1 MFQASAT
8 NVLPAVIEPAIAL
21 PPIILEAGEETTKRF
36 IEFFLVNISN
46 QNTRAAYAQAL
57 RDFFNWCHLERGLAF
72 SQISAIA
79 VSAYIAQHR
88 GSIPTRRQSLSAIK
102 SMYQW
107 LLKGNVVKANPAVEV
122 RTLKY
127 KLLVGKT
134 TVLTTEEMKQ
144 LFEAIDTSHVVGLR
158 DRALIGVMF
167 YSFARISAVLAM
179 NVEDI
184 QERGKRLWLRLH
196 EKGGRYHEVPMHHKA
211 EEYVDEYITASR
223 ISDEKES
230 PLWRTTVGRSRKLTE
245 RRLQRVEA
253 WNMIKRRARNALI
266 NEAACNH
273 SFRAAGITNFLENGG
288 SRDNAQRIAAHAD
301 VRTTALY
308 DRRGDQISLDEIE
321 RIRL

>member
-1 MFQASAT
+1 
-8 NVLPAVIEPAIAL
+8 
-21 PPIILEAGEETTKRF
+21 
-36 IEFFLVNISN
+36 
-46 QNTRAAYAQAL
+46 
-57 RDFFNWCHLERGLAF
+57 
-72 SQISAIA
+72 
-79 VSAYIAQHR
+79 
-88 GSIPTRRQSLSAIK
+88 
-102 SMYQW
+102 
-107 LLKGNVVKANPAVEV
+107 
-122 RTLKY
+122 
-127 KLLVGKT
+127 
-134 TVLTTEEMKQ
+134 MKQ
-144 LFEAIDTSHVVGLR
+144 LFEAIDTSHIVGLR

-196 EKGGRYHEVPMHHKA
+196 EKGGRFHEVPMHHKA
-211 EEYVDEYITASR
+211 EEYVDEYITASGIR
-223 ISDEKES
+223 DERES

-253 WNMIKRRARNALI
+253 WNMIKRRATNAGI